1 MLNRVALLTILLVA
15 LLWLPPAVAGEHARV
30 DGDALWAKECFI
42 LQGPVDLHP
51 GKPPFPFNLGRMIL
65 PAYGIICVRE
75 VAWSTDRPVYR
86 VLFMKMGTLDRRQ
99 NAPGW
104 IDSRDLMRHGVVLSY

>member
-1 MLNRVALLTILLVA
+1 MRYAFALFLLLSGA
-15 LLWLPPAVAGEHARV
+15 AAAHASDHRHIA
-30 DGDALWAKECFI
+30 GDALWAKECFI

-75 VAWSTDRPVYR
+75 VAWSADRPVYR

-99 NAPGW
+99 HAPGW